1 MALTRWRIGRPDVL
15 LAIAIPA
22 AIAVVGCDTPLDL
35 PWADAK
41 RVESAKVNTG
51 SAPRADRTTNNVRAR
66 KTTPIRTNPTVPESS
81 PDIENIGEPTVLAD
95 SSAIEVDEKSAPV
108 VESETACGQRDIVR
122 PRANVVVRLDAP
134 AYVAPRELEVPLA
147 TIAAGTR
154 LPIME
159 AAGEWILVRFD
170 DRRWGPRVGYLHCS
184 RLAAIQPATASF
196 ETGGDT
202 QLPVD
207 EGSPP

>member
-1 MALTRWRIGRPDVL
+1 MTQMALTRWRIGRPDVL
-15 LAIAIPA
+15 LAI
-22 AIAVVGCDTPLDL
+22 VGCDKPLDL

-41 RVESAKVNTG
+41 RVESTNVNNG
-51 SAPRADRTTNNVRAR
+51 SAPRADRTTADVTAR
-66 KTTPIRTNPTVPESS
+66 KTKPTRPSPPVPESS
-81 PDIENIGEPTVLAD
+81 PDIENIREPAVVAD
-95 SSAIEVDEKSAPV
+95 TSAIEVDQTSVPV

-122 PRANVVVRLDAP
+122 PRANILVRLDSP
-134 AYVAPRELEVPLA
+134 AYVAPRQLEVPLA

-159 AAGEWILVRFD
+159 AAGEWILVRFE

-184 RLAAIQPATASF
+184 RLAAIQPATASS

-202 QLPVD
+202 PLAVD
-207 EGSPP
+207 EASPP